1 MLSKLPPSKTE
12 NIVVQN
18 LESEL
23 LIYDLVT
30 NKVFCLNETSALVY
44 KACDGKTDLADFKN
58 KHQFPDELIFL
69 ALNNLKKEGLIENN
83 FDLPLNGLSKREFIK
98 KIGLSTV
105 AALPIITAINAPTV
119 YAAASCGG
127 TQPTGHIF
135 GCVPAPENCTAM
147 GSPQCQS
154 CSATAT
160 LSGACPP
167 AAPLICVCD

>member
-23 LIYDLVT
+23 LIYNLVT

-44 KACDGKTDLADFKN
+44 RACDGKTDLADFK
-58 KHQFPDELIFL
+58 KTHQFPDELIFL
-69 ALNNLKKEGLIENN
+69 ALNNLKKEGLIKDN
-83 FDLPLNGLSKREFIK
+83 FDLPLKGLSKREFIK
-98 KIGLSTV
+98 KIGLSTA

-119 YAAASCGG
+119 YAAVSCGG
-127 TQPTGHIF
+127 TQPPGHVF
-135 GCVPAPENCTAM
+135 GCIPAPENCTNM

-160 LSGACPP
+160 FNAACPP
-167 AAPLICVCD
+167 AASLLCVCD